1 MALYTRK
8 IYPCIF
14 GGMGGGKGGSVKIC
28 ISENGGRGETTN
40 SLTIVL
46 ILLVFCL
53 NSSNTLSAVI
63 NIKKKC

>member
-14 GGMGGGKGGSVKIC
+14 LGMGGGKGGSVKIC
-28 ISENGGRGETTN
+28 MSENGGRGETTN
-40 SLTIVL
+40 TLMIVL

-53 NSSNTLSAVI
+53 NSPNTLNAVV
-63 NIKKKC
+63 NIKKC